1 MDINLTTRQLYRL
14 FGDHE
19 VISNSQLLFSSRRSL
34 EPKAVGRNMLYICTC
49 CVVPLTLTS
58 IVRAYQGKWK
68 SEKGSRQHPAQ
79 MSGVSPKPTMAS
91 RSPRRHLQ
99 SGHLYIGGR
108 LQSARA
114 PRKIGARM
122 DGRSLGNV
130 WSLQPVGR
138 QAPGEASSGML
149 SYSPEG
155 NLT

>member
-114 PRKIGARM
+114 RPVKLVLGWM
-122 DGRSLGNV
+122 DAALGMFGLCNLLVGKLLGRRL
-130 WSLQPVGR
+130 
-138 QAPGEASSGML
+138 
-149 SYSPEG
+149 PECCLIPQKG
-155 NLT
+155 I